1 MFPGGDRKC
10 SARGQSGAN
19 LPDHWRIQREEL
31 MRTQYPV
38 ALPVTAGLAFGGA
51 GVEVLHAQAKPMA
64 YSVVFANVNEQEKY
78 LSEFAPAITKTL
90 QDAGAKYLV
99 RGGKSI
105 PMHGAPPAPRVVVVQ
120 FDSLDKAKGGGAS
133 PATKA
138 AYAIG
143 EKYAT
148 LNDFIVEGVSP

>member
-1 MFPGGDRKC
+1 
-10 SARGQSGAN
+10 
-19 LPDHWRIQREEL
+19 
-31 MRTQYPV
+31 
-38 ALPVTAGLAFGGA
+38 
-51 GVEVLHAQAKPMA
+51 MA
-64 YSVVFANVNEQEKY
+64 YSIVFVTVNDQEKY
-78 LSEFAPAITKTL
+78 MNEFAPAITKTL

-105 PMHGAPPAPRVVVVQ
+105 PMHGAPPATRVVVAQ
-120 FDSLDKAKGGGAS
+120 FESIDRAQAWAAS

>member
-1 MFPGGDRKC
+1 M
-10 SARGQSGAN
+10 S
-19 LPDHWRIQREEL
+19 
-31 MRTQYPV
+31 TQYTV
-38 ALPVTAGLAFGGA
+38 ALSVIAGLALGA
-51 GVEVLHAQAKPMA
+51 ATIEVLHAQAKPMA
-64 YSVVFANVNEQEKY
+64 YAIVFNTVNDQEKY
-78 LSEFAPAITKTL
+78 MNEFAPAITKAL
-90 QDAGAKYLV
+90 QDAGGKYLV

-120 FDSLDKAKGGGAS
+120 FESLDKAQAWWAS

-138 AYAIG
+138 VYAIG

>member
-1 MFPGGDRKC
+1 
-10 SARGQSGAN
+10 
-19 LPDHWRIQREEL
+19 
-31 MRTQYPV
+31 MRTQYTV
-38 ALPVTAGLAFGGA
+38 ALSVIAGLALGA
-51 GVEVLHAQAKPMA
+51 AGIKVLHAQAKPMA
-64 YSVVFANVNEQEKY
+64 YSIVFVTVNDQEKY
-78 LSEFAPAITKTL
+78 MNEFAPAITKTL

-105 PMHGAPPAPRVVVVQ
+105 PMHGAPPATRIVVAQ
-120 FDSLDKAKGGGAS
+120 FESIDRAQEWAAS